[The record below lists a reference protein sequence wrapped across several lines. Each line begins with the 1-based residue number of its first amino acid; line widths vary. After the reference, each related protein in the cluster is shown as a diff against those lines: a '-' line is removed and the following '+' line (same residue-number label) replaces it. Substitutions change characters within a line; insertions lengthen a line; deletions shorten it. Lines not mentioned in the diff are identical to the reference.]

1 MNHAVALANFAL
13 GVIYSCY
20 GVMTLIELKRGWATS
35 GPSHFGL
42 AWLAMAFTCG
52 PHHLEHGLHIWATGN
67 QAAGLDLAAVLIGAP
82 AGLTWFLLRVEAIRG
97 GQGDR
102 FVPGTPA
109 WVSAL
114 PALGVGYA
122 VVAVGSVVW
131 VLREHAD
138 LTPKVTPN
146 ILLLGVYG
154 MVGYYLLRAQL
165 ANHPDLQGWSLS
177 GLALTVVFP
186 TCGLMHAAFAVYA
199 TAGRYPIDP
208 YGLVIDWAAVPAA
221 VYFVWVVR
229 GLQQGRLHDW
239 NLAGAGMASD
249 AQLVVV

>member
-1 MNHAVALANFAL
+1 MNQAVAISNFAL
-13 GVIYSCY
+13 GIIYSCY
-20 GVMTLIELKRGWATS
+20 GVMTLIELKRGWATE

-52 PHHLEHGLHIWATGN
+52 PHHLEHGLHIWATGD
-67 QAAGLDLAAVLIGAP
+67 QAAPLDLAAVLIGAP
-82 AGLTWFLLRVEAIRG
+82 AGLTWFVLRVEAIRG
-97 GQGDR
+97 GRGDR
-102 FVPGTPA
+102 FVAGTPG
-109 WVSAL
+109 WVRVL
-114 PALGVGYA
+114 PSLGVGYA
-122 VVAVGSVVW
+122 VVAVASTYW

-146 ILLLGVYG
+146 LLLLGVYG

-165 ANHPDLQGWSLS
+165 ANHPELQGWSLS
-177 GLALTVVFP
+177 GLALTIVFP

-208 YGLVIDWAAVPAA
+208 YGLVVDWLAVPAA

-229 GLQQGRLHDW
+229 GLQQGRLNDW
-239 NLAGAGMASD
+239 NRAGAGIARD
-249 AQLVVV
+249 DELAVV